1 MKKHSFIALTLSV
14 SLSNVCYG
22 DARSE
27 IIIENNCS
35 VSIFLNVLPG
45 NSTGKT
51 ITNQKLLTHQYVNL

>member
-27 IIIENNCS
+27 IIIENNRS
-35 VSIFLNVLPG
+35 VPIFLMF
-45 NSTGKT
+45 
-51 ITNQKLLTHQYVNL
+51 YVEIVQVK